1 MGREA
6 FVVAVG
12 VVAIAMG
19 GGVVACTGD
28 EAVLP
33 NLGTDD
39 ANVRA
44 DASDDGAA
52 LDAGSDGV
60 SPTNG
65 AGDGGSGSG
74 GDACATPIDTTPC
87 GCGAG
92 QSCCSFTDGGTG
104 CYPIGNGPAECISGP
119 DAYISC
125 VSRSSCA
132 PDSVCCAI
140 GTLGGKTGEAC
151 GRRLSHFDTACS
163 PADSGTGADPC
174 AGKPV
179 LCSKQSDCEDVGAGR
194 CEPAVMEVLGRTM
207 GVCVK

>member
-1 MGREA
+1 MA
-6 FVVAVG
+6 LVVVFG
-12 VVAIAMG
+12 VADIAG
-19 GGVVACTGD
+19 AAGIVACTGED
-28 EAVLP
+28 AVIT

-44 DASDDGAA
+44 DGSADDSAA
-52 LDAGSDGV
+52 TDAGSTTDG
-60 SPTNG
+60 G
-65 AGDGGSGSG
+65 AGVADGG
-74 GDACATPIDTTPC
+74 GDACSAAIDTTPC
-87 GCGAG
+87 GCAAG

-125 VSRSSCA
+125 VSRSGCA

-140 GTLGGKTGEAC
+140 GTLGGNAC
-151 GRRLSHFDTACS
+151 SRRLSHFDTACS
-163 PADSGTGADPC
+163 PADAGPGGALC

-179 LCSKQSDCEDVGAGR
+179 LCARQSDCEDIGAGR
-194 CEPAVMEVLGRTM
+194 CEPAVMDVLGRTM

>member
-92 QSCCSFTDGGTG
+92 QSCCSFTD
-104 CYPIGNGPAECISGP
+104 
-119 DAYISC
+119 
-125 VSRSSCA
+125 
-132 PDSVCCAI
+132 AI

>member
-1 MGREA
+1 MGRQA
-6 FVVAVG
+6 LVVAFGIVG
-12 VVAIAMG
+12 ITIGAGI
-19 GGVVACTGD
+19 VACTGD
-28 EAVLP
+28 EAVMP
-33 NLGTDD
+33 NLGTHD

-44 DASDDGAA
+44 DAGDDGAA
-52 LDAGSDGV
+52 LDGGSDATA
-60 SPTNG
+60 TND
-65 AGDGGSGSG
+65 ASDGGSG

-132 PDSVCCAI
+132 PDSVCCAV
-140 GTLGGKTGEAC
+140 GTLRGTGAAC
-151 GRRLSHFDTACS
+151 GRQLSHFDTACS
-163 PADSGTGADPC
+163 PADAGTGADPC

>member
-1 MGREA
+1 MVA
-6 FVVAVG
+6 FGVAG
-12 VVAIAMG
+12 ITIGAGI
-19 GGVVACTGD
+19 VACTGD
-28 EAVLP
+28 EAVIP
-33 NLGTDD
+33 NFGTDD

-52 LDAGSDGV
+52 LDGGSDATA
-60 SPTNG
+60 TND
-65 AGDGGSGSG
+65 ASHGGNG
-74 GDACATPIDTTPC
+74 GDACATPVDTTPC

-92 QSCCSFTDGGTG
+92 KSCCSFTDGGTG

-140 GTLGGKTGEAC
+140 GMLGGSGAAC

-163 PADSGTGADPC
+163 PADSGTGGDPC
-174 AGKPV
+174 AGKPI
-179 LCSKQSDCEDVGAGR
+179 LCSKQSDCEDLGAGR